1 MSEFPTTTIP
11 KDNFSTR
18 LADRITKFVGSMRFV
33 YIHAV
38 IFALWTGTGLF
49 GIDEYPFNF
58 LTMIVSLEAIFLSTF
73 VMIAQNRQDAFAQA
87 KADREY
93 QTEHIELLGNT
104 SLNRE
109 ILAMTK
115 KIHGLSEQIHEVQKE
130 LRDHIKNTM

>member
-1 MSEFPTTTIP
+1 MPEINSPTIP
-11 KDNFSTR
+11 KDTFSSR
-18 LADRITKFVGSMRFV
+18 LADKITRFVGSMRFV
-33 YIHAV
+33 YIHVILFAV
-38 IFALWTGTGLF
+38 WTSTGFF

-58 LTMIVSLEAIFLSTF
+58 LTMTVSLEAIFLSAF

-109 ILAMTK
+109 ILSVTK
-115 KIHGLSEQIHEVQKE
+115 QIHEMSGQIHAIQKE
-130 LRDHIKNTM
+130 VRDHIKNTV

>member
-1 MSEFPTTTIP
+1 MPEITSPTIP
-11 KDNFSTR
+11 KDTFSTR
-18 LADRITKFVGSMRFV
+18 LADKITTFVGSMRFV

-93 QTEHIELLGNT
+93 QTDHIELLGNT

-115 KIHGLSEQIHEVQKE
+115 KIHDISVLIHDVQKE